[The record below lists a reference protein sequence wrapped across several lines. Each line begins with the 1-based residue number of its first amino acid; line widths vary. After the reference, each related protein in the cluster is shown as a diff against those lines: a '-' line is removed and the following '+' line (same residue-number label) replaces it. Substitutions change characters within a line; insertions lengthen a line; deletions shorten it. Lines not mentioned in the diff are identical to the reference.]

1 MRLMRGYIRWID
13 GMNWL
18 IGRITMFGLFILMG
32 ILLWSSVSK
41 TFLLPSLW
49 TLELAQFVMV
59 AYYILGGPYSIQL
72 GSNVRMDLIYA
83 ELNDRKKAWLDA
95 FTVFFLLF
103 YLGVM
108 IYGGL
113 ASLAY
118 SLGNFMG
125 GPLPFFGR
133 LIGAFFTGGPA
144 AAGEAMGYIE
154 TSRSSWGPVMWPIK
168 LITCIGLFLMLLQ
181 VLSEFFKDLL
191 RLRGEEI

>member
-1 MRLMRGYIRWID
+1 MSFMRGYISWID
-13 GMNWL
+13 GMNRL
-18 IGRITMFGLFILMG
+18 IGRITMFFLFVLMG
-32 ILLWSSVSK
+32 ILLWSSMSK
-41 TFLLPSLW
+41 VFFLPSLW
-49 TLELAQFVMV
+49 TLEMAQFVMV

-72 GSNVRMDLIYA
+72 GSNVRMDLIYS
-83 ELNDRKKAWLDA
+83 ELTDRRKAWMDA
-95 FTVFFLLF
+95 FTVFFLIF

-125 GPLPFFGR
+125 SPLSFFGK
-133 LIGAFFTGGPA
+133 LIAAFVTGGPA
-144 AAGEAMGYIE
+144 AAADVMGYIE

-168 LITCIGLFLMLLQ
+168 LITCIGLFMMLLQ

>member
-1 MRLMRGYIRWID
+1 MRLMHGYIRWID

-144 AAGEAMGYIE
+144 AAGEVMGYIE

>member
-144 AAGEAMGYIE
+144 AAGEVMGYIE

>member
-18 IGRITMFGLFILMG
+18 IGRITMFGLFVLMG

-144 AAGEAMGYIE
+144 AAGEVMGYIE